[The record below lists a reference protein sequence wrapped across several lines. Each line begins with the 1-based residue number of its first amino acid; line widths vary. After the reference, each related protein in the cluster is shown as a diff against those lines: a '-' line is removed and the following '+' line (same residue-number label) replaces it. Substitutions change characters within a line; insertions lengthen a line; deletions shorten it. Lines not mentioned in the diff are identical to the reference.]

1 MSNTLDPRAL
11 RSALGTFATGIT
23 IVTTRDAQGR
33 DWGLTV
39 NSFNSVSLEPPLVLW
54 SLGKRNEATLTAF
67 RDAGHFAVHVLAAD
81 QEALSNLFA
90 SPNADRFSAQEIT
103 RGAGDV
109 PLLPGCLAVF
119 QCRTATV
126 HAGGDHEI
134 FIGEVLD
141 FSSREG
147 APLLYHG
154 GRYARLAE

>member
-54 SLGKRNEATLTAF
+54 SLGKRNEATLAAF
-67 RDAGHFAVHVLAAD
+67 REAGHFAVHVLAAE

-103 RGAGDV
+103 RGAGGV

-119 QCRTATV
+119 ECRTSAI
-126 HAGGDHEI
+126 HAGGDHDI
-134 FIGEVLD
+134 FLGEVLV
-141 FSSREG
+141 FTSREG

-154 GRYARLAE
+154 GRYAKLAE